1 MMYRCKVCGGSS
13 EPKQSLLR
21 IFEYREV
28 KGHGG
33 ARRKEIAGETPVCA
47 TCYAKLVPTLTLEEV
62 DPEAESKFENKMD
75 LNPAVLGIDTT
86 KPLNLDEVRS
96 QIEA

>member
-1 MMYRCKVCGGSS
+1 MMYRCKICGGSS
-13 EPKQSLLR
+13 EPRQSLLR

-47 TCYAKLVPTLTLEEV
+47 ACYERLALTPTLEEV
-62 DPEAESKFENKMD
+62 DPEPEPKFENKLKID
-75 LNPAVLGIDTT
+75 PALLKLDTE
-86 KPLNLDEVRS
+86 KPLDLDEVKA